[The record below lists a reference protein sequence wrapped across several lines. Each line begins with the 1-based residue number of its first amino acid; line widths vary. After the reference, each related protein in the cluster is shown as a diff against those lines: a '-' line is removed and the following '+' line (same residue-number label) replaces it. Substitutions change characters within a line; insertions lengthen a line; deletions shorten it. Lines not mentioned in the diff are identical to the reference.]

1 MKLSIV
7 AKDAEE
13 IKIVFQLKTQRSLV
27 KSELLQSSIQQ
38 VNQFIVMMSLLKLY
52 PDNKT
57 NLLCKNY
64 AM

>member
-7 AKDAEE
+7 AKDAEG

-38 VNQFIVMMSLLKLY
+38 VKQFIVMMSLLKLY

-57 NLLCKNY
+57 NLLCKTY
-64 AM
+64 GM

>member
-52 PDNKT
+52 LDNKT

>member
-7 AKDAEE
+7 AKDAEG

-38 VNQFIVMMSLLKLY
+38 VKQLIVMMSLLKLY

-64 AM
+64 EM